1 MDKKTLQEVKNF
13 RRNLPLRLL
22 RESYIR
28 GGRCETMEA
37 YLELTP
43 GQSYGPQAE
52 KWYRDMTQSE
62 KIPPSAERGDFR
74 SSKALSSNRVSC
86 YGEYKFSY
94 AKEDKKRKF
103 YFVQIR
109 PWHKIMGYVLEVYV
123 EQEGFYMFNI
133 GKDNMNL
140 LLKQY
145 GGLAHGVKKSVQIDQ
160 QKEYA
165 LRGIVDGPLWNDLKK
180 HHDSSLFAVRE
191 VQNCAP

>member
-1 MDKKTLQEVKNF
+1 
-13 RRNLPLRLL
+13 
-22 RESYIR
+22 
-28 GGRCETMEA
+28 
-37 YLELTP
+37 
-43 GQSYGPQAE
+43 
-52 KWYRDMTQSE
+52 
-62 KIPPSAERGDFR
+62 
-74 SSKALSSNRVSC
+74 
-86 YGEYKFSY
+86 
-94 AKEDKKRKF
+94 
-103 YFVQIR
+103 
-109 PWHKIMGYVLEVYV
+109 MGYVLEVYV